1 MFRFAAILSA
11 ISLVFASAKPAYCQE
26 DNIALM
32 LQLSPVEGGK
42 VNIEPGVHM
51 YERDSIVTLRAV
63 ANPGY
68 QFVYWIGDVIE
79 PSAGTTILNLD
90 GPKIVIAVFERSKFE
105 ILEAEEKP
113 QFSVGGGRLYR
124 SRVERGSG
132 ASGAIVYRP
141 PSFNFPKPPHKP
153 PVPEGSDP
161 PVPEG
166 NDPPVPVPEPA
177 TVLYFLFI
185 IFYFLFKSSTNRR
198 PGYAL
203 VTLNRKL
210 KIENLK

>member
-1 MFRFAAILSA
+1 MRYNGSKMFRYAMILSA
-11 ISLVFASAKPAYCQE
+11 ISLVFASTRSAYCQE

-51 YERDSIVTLRAV
+51 YEMDSVITLKAV

-68 QFVYWIGDVIE
+68 QFVYWAGDVTE
-79 PSAGTTILNLD
+79 PTAGTTIVNLD

-105 ILEAEEKP
+105 IIEAEEPP
-113 QFSVGGGRLYR
+113 QFSVSGGGLYR
-124 SRVERGSG
+124 SRVERGSN
-132 ASGAIVYRP
+132 ASGTIVYRP
-141 PSFNFPKPPHKP
+141 PSFHFPKPPHKP
-153 PVPEGSDP
+153 PAPEGTDL

-177 TVLYFLFI
+177 TILL
-185 IFYFLFKSSTNRR
+185 LAGGTL
-198 PGYAL
+198 AL
-203 VTLNRKL
+203 NKRFRSPSKY
-210 KIENLK
+210 NL